1 MEQHANQIKMR
12 LTKQEKLE
20 LILKENV
27 MPALLGGLALFVVL
41 YNLEI
46 TPANIAMFSS
56 LGASTVILSAFP
68 TRRMAKMR
76 VIVVSYFLA
85 SLCGYAASF
94 IPFIPLAA
102 SLGVAVTIF
111 LMLLSGNAH
120 PPAAGMTLSFV
131 FTSAGFLNV
140 FYVVMFVL
148 MLLALLKV
156 VINMYRAGEHIEV
169 FKHEK
174 RSKG

>member
-1 MEQHANQIKMR
+1 MEVNTRKKI
-12 LTKQEKLE
+12 EF
-20 LILKENV
+20 ILKENV
-27 MPALLGGLALFVVL
+27 MPAILGGLALFVIL
-41 YNLEI
+41 FNLEI

-56 LGASTVILSAFP
+56 LGASTVILAAFP

-76 VIVVSYFLA
+76 VIVVSYFIA

-94 IPFIPLAA
+94 IPYVPLAA
-102 SLGVAVTIF
+102 CIGVAVTIF
-111 LMLLSGNAH
+111 LMLLSDNAH
-120 PPAAGMTLSFV
+120 PPAAGMTLSFI

-156 VINMYRAGEHIEV
+156 VINMYQAGEHIEA

-174 RSKG
+174 RSK